1 MSGFQPFLSRERR
14 LEIIARVSAKM
25 AAERRARGDETAAV
39 RVEEF
44 YAITAAI
51 VRGDTAANGRGT
63 AAPNRT
69 LGWVSV
75 GLEKPAPSA
84 PVATERPEV
93 RDFHEPRGGELW
105 D

>member
-1 MSGFQPFLSRERR
+1 MSFQPFLSRERR

-25 AAERRARGDETAAV
+25 AAERRARGDERAAV

-44 YAITAAI
+44 FERIAAI
-51 VRGDTAANGRGT
+51 VRGDELPT
-63 AAPNRT
+63 RT

-84 PVATERPEV
+84 QVATERPV
-93 RDFHEPRGGELW
+93 ARDFHEPRGGELW